1 MSKLIETLNNAHFL
15 VDDIRAHSE
24 GFDVALLLE
33 VLMLKDSDFS
43 AAMDG
48 EAMIAALKSEGLL

>member
-1 MSKLIETLNNAHFL
+1 MSKLIETLNNAHAL

-24 GFDVALLLE
+24 GLDAALLLE

-43 AAMDG
+43 EAMDG
-48 EAMIAALKSEGLL
+48 EAMISELKREGLL